1 MKVFYREVT
10 IPSGSSL
17 SDTLDLG
24 EEYNPGIY
32 QILAIQ
38 MPSQWTTARLSFS
51 VSADGESF
59 VPLYWNGEPYEID
72 AAGGSVAD
80 GGISVE
86 PSAFV
91 GWPYVKIRSGKKSA
105 EVPQAA
111 DRTLKVLIGGV

>member
-1 MKVFYREVT
+1 MKVFYREAT
-10 IPSGSSL
+10 ILSGSSL

-38 MPSQWTTARLSFS
+38 MPDAWTTARLSFS
-51 VSADGESF
+51 VSADGENF
-59 VPLYWNGEPYEID
+59 VPLYWNGEAYEID
-72 AAGGSVAD
+72 AGGGSAASRGV
-80 GGISVE
+80 SVE

-105 EVPQAA
+105 EVPQGA
-111 DRTLKVLIGGV
+111 DRTLKVMIGGV